1 MEYNSLNVKWSS
13 SQFDK
18 LKLATRN
25 ASAVTLRLSL
35 NMAMTNKSD
44 FPHNLLS
51 ADGQDKS
58 FLKAFENN
66 SSANTKS
73 PETQLLKIT
82 ESGKLPASILG
93 PLIKVA
99 SPLRNQVKVFDTSS
113 SFNLLWNLKIL
124 SKWWI

>member
-58 FLKAFENN
+58 FLN

-93 PLIKVA
+93 PLVKVA
-99 SPLRNQVKVFDTSS
+99 SPLRNQVKIFDTSS